1 MRLWSSISHR
11 SRHIVGRP
19 RAVATFAILEIVN
32 ESAFDTL
39 RRWELAGGHWRVL
52 SRNPSGVTLSL
63 LRCDGGEEVHRLT
76 SPDPAL
82 AAHIGGRD
90 TDE

>member
-1 MRLWSSISHR
+1 M
-11 SRHIVGRP
+11 
-19 RAVATFAILEIVN
+19 ATFAILEIVN

-39 RRWELAGGHWRVL
+39 RRWEMAGGHWRVL
-52 SRNPSGVTLSL
+52 SRSPLGLTVSF

-82 AAHIGGRD
+82 AEHIGDRD
-90 TDE
+90 TDER